1 VIAPAQLKV
10 ELAMRG
16 LRLDE
21 SVRLKRDAVA
31 GEPAV
36 LDLRLPDRICVTAP
50 IDDHRAAASPFRLVA
65 EGGRHV
71 LVRGGNGGDEGL
83 RIEVRAIEAPHFY
96 ARRTTSGTPMRRI
109 AAVRGGH
116 LIVSPSSACGFSVQG
131 TPCRFCLEGARTRL
145 ERDAA
150 TPAEV
155 VEVVR
160 AALEEGIDGAVY
172 FNTGSFESDDG
183 GIAFLAPYVEAVRRH
198 FDVLVAA
205 QVHPPASLGW
215 VDRTYAMGVDAL
227 SYNLEVWNAEILR
240 RRCVGRAHYIGRERY
255 LEALARAAEIFPNGT
270 VWSDLVIGIEPTES
284 TLAGIDAL
292 AALRVVPVVALCAGQ
307 EPPDESVIPPV
318 LAHLSGAVR
327 RQNIH
332 IGWVRDLARGISP
345 LEAQQFSDR
354 RGGAGLMWSLTRWRL
369 GALAARNLARFRR
382 RLRVRPAT
390 EAAATHD

>member
-16 LRLDE
+16 LKLDA

-31 GEPAV
+31 GEAAV
-36 LDLRLPDRICVTAP
+36 LDLRLPARVCVTAP

-65 EGGRHV
+65 EGNRQV
-71 LVRGGNGGDEGL
+71 LVRGNGDGEAF
-83 RIEVRAIEAPHFY
+83 RIEVRAVEAPRFY
-96 ARRTTSGTPMRRI
+96 SRRTTSGTPMRRI
-109 AAVRGGH
+109 GAVHGGH
-116 LIVSPSSACGFSVQG
+116 LIVSPSSACGYSIQG

-145 ERDAA
+145 ESDAA

-160 AALEEGIDGAVY
+160 AALDEGIDGAVY

-205 QVHPPASLGW
+205 QVHPPARLGW

-227 SYNLEVWNAEILR
+227 SYNLEVYDAEILR

-255 LEALARAAEIFPNGT
+255 LEALARAAEVFPNGT
-270 VWSDLVIGIEPTES
+270 VWSDLVIGIEPTAS

-292 AALRVVPVVALCAGQ
+292 TALGVVPVVGLCAGH
-307 EPPDESVIPPV
+307 EPPDEAVIPSV
-318 LAHLSGAVR
+318 LAHVCDAVR
-327 RQNIH
+327 RRRIRT
-332 IGWVRDLARGISP
+332 GWVRDLARGISP
-345 LEAQQFSDR
+345 LEAQQFIDQHG
-354 RGGAGLMWSLTRWRL
+354 GGALVSTLTRWRL

-382 RLRVRPAT
+382 RLRVRSAS
-390 EAAATHD
+390 EAAGSHD

>member
-1 VIAPAQLKV
+1 MIAPALLKV

-16 LRLDE
+16 LKLDA

-36 LDLRLPDRICVTAP
+36 LDLRLPEQVCVTAP

-71 LVRGGNGGDEGL
+71 LVRGNGEGEGL
-83 RIEVRAIEAPHFY
+83 RIEVRPVDAPRFY

-116 LIVSPSSACGFSVQG
+116 LIVSPSSACGYSIQG

-145 ERDAA
+145 ESDAA

-160 AALEEGIDGAVY
+160 AALDEGIDGVVY
-172 FNTGSFESDDG
+172 FNTSSFESADG
-183 GIAFLAPYVEAVRRH
+183 GVGFLAPYVEAVRRH
-198 FDVLVAA
+198 FDVVVAA
-205 QVHPPASLGW
+205 QVHPPAMLGW
-215 VDRTYAMGVDAL
+215 VDRTYAMGVDAI
-227 SYNLEVWNAEILR
+227 SYNLEVYDAEILR

-270 VWSDLVIGIEPTES
+270 VWSDLVIGIEPIES

-292 AALRVVPVVALCAGQ
+292 AALHVVPVVALCAGQ
-307 EPPDESVIPPV
+307 EPPDESVVPSV
-318 LAHLSGAVR
+318 LTHLCRAVR
-327 RQNIH
+327 RQNVRV
-332 IGWVRDLARGISP
+332 GWVRDLARGITP
-345 LEAQQFSDR
+345 LEAQQFTDQ
-354 RGGAGLMWSLTRWRL
+354 RGGAPLVWSLSRWRL
-369 GALAARNLARFRR
+369 GALATRNLARFRR
-382 RLRVRPAT
+382 RLRVRSAS
-390 EAAATHD
+390 EAAGTHD